1 MQSFPLFTPY
11 RTFLARYFTG
21 KVQKLPVHIGTTCPV
36 RDGTLGVG
44 GCDFCNG
51 RSFVPAYCRAGDSLT
66 VQLQKGIRFFQRKNP
81 GNATLSYLAY
91 FQAGTSTYGD
101 SSVFRMRC
109 EEALDVSGVKG
120 LVVSTRPDC
129 LQEEWLDLLTDFA
142 RRTFVL
148 VELGVESFDDAVL
161 RSLHRGHTA
170 ASSIASIHALAK
182 RGIPVGIH
190 LILGLPG
197 EGPDAVVRMADQ
209 VSELPV
215 DSVKLHQ
222 LQIVQ
227 GAKLAQCY
235 AEGETGLAV
244 YSLEAYVKDVADFI
258 ERLRPGIA
266 VERFVSQVP
275 ASELIAPSWGV
286 KPGEVVDMVN
296 RELERRQT
304 RQGSRFMVP

>member
-1 MQSFPLFTPY
+1 M
-11 RTFLARYFTG
+11 
-21 KVQKLPVHIGTTCPV
+21 
-36 RDGTLGVG
+36 
-44 GCDFCNG
+44 
-51 RSFVPAYCRAGDSLT
+51 
-66 VQLQKGIRFFQRKNP
+66 
-81 GNATLSYLAY
+81 
-91 FQAGTSTYGD
+91 
-101 SSVFRMRC
+101 
-109 EEALDVSGVKG
+109 
-120 LVVSTRPDC
+120 
-129 LQEEWLDLLTDFA
+129 
-142 RRTFVL
+142 
-148 VELGVESFDDAVL
+148 ESFDDAVL

-227 GAKLAQCY
+227 GAKLAQRY

-286 KPGEVVDMVN
+286 KSGEVVDMVN